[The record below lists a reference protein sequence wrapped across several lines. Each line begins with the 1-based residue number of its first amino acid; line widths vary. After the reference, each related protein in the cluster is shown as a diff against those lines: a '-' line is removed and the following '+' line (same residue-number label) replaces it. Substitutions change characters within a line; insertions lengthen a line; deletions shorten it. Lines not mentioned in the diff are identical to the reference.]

1 MGTNLLQI
9 QSLVSK
15 SPLSAT
21 FIFAK
26 PYVKH
31 SQIFLPHHQR
41 SIRATPASSTK
52 TSSSDNNNTSEDSAK
67 QPATTQPNAVEIR
80 FRRRSR
86 RRSRQQSKDGVGGNG
101 KPVKTQASTS
111 ASAPEPPKKWEE
123 MSMGEKA
130 IELYV
135 GEKGVLFWLNKFAY
149 ASIFIVIGGWILFR
163 FVGPSLNLYQLD
175 SAPLPPTSLFKGS

>member
-1 MGTNLLQI
+1 MGTNFLQP
-9 QSLVSK
+9 LVSK

-21 FIFAK
+21 LIFAK

-31 SQIFLPHHQR
+31 SRIFLPRHQR
-41 SIRATPASSTK
+41 SLRATPVHSTK
-52 TSSSDNNNTSEDSAK
+52 TSSSDNNSTSGDSAK
-67 QPATTQPNAVEIR
+67 PPATTPPNAVEIR
-80 FRRRSR
+80 FRRRSK
-86 RRSRQQSKDGVGGNG
+86 RRSRQQSEDSVGGNG
-101 KPVKTQASTS
+101 RPMKAQASAS
-111 ASAPEPPKKWEE
+111 ASAPEPPKKWED
-123 MSMGEKA
+123 MSFAEKA

-135 GEKGVLFWLNKFAY
+135 GEKGALFWLNKFAY